1 MQINTHNDYYTL
13 MITPARYYDDLPAE
27 VRNLFL
33 KWGRFLYDDVS
44 FNMPDSP
51 LHAAHHC
58 ERVLLHALRMGV
70 AEMGIDDIEALE
82 ILAHASVFHDT
93 RRHDEYLDT
102 GHGARAAV
110 YYTEFC
116 KGASNS
122 EDSDCPARQQAGIVF
137 HPEAVYLMRYH
148 DLDDTLGI
156 EAIRRDFPD
165 RAGRVEKLYAI
176 FKDADALD
184 RWRLGRWGLDEKYL
198 RTASART
205 LVQTA
210 RNLVTDTMDP
220 AILAHYDR
228 LMNEIMSKKSAE

>member
-1 MQINTHNDYYTL
+1 
-13 MITPARYYDDLPAE
+13 MITPARYYDTLPAE

-33 KWGRFLYDDVS
+33 KWGQFLYDDVS

-58 ERVLLHALRMGV
+58 ERVLYHALRMGV
-70 AEMGIDDIEALE
+70 AEMGIDDAEALE

-110 YYTEFC
+110 YYTEYC
-116 KGASNS
+116 TAALNQCDDECGRSKV
-122 EDSDCPARQQAGIVF
+122 AGIKF

-148 DLDDTLGI
+148 DLDDALGI

-165 RAGRVEKLYAI
+165 NAERVEKLYAI

-198 RTASART
+198 RTASAHT
-205 LVQTA
+205 LVETA
-210 RNLVTDTMDP
+210 RRLVTDTMDP
-220 AILAHYDR
+220 DILAHYDR
-228 LMNEIMSKKSAE
+228 LMDEIMSKKNAE